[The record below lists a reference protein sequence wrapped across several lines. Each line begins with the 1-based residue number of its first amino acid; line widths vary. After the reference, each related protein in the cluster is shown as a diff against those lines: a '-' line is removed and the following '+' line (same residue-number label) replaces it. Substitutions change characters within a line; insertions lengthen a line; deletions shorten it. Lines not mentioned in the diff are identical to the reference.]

1 MECICTTCQSYVCSP
16 DLHTYCWEPSL
27 VFLPNLTN
35 RLFGKAAG
43 KVGGL
48 GGRELNSSDEC
59 FAWFIPVDSSRVFL
73 IDFKCS
79 RQFNTE
85 ASYCTPVP
93 VMRHC
98 FASFLGRFHPGQA
111 VQSNAAAAAASVY
124 ALRIR
129 RRRCFQPSSSC
140 WSWRERAAQSGEDG
154 SSFNFISHRWIK
166 CDWLITGQKMD
177 RSEHSLYLWRAQPDG
192 ADCFKLRTNP
202 LSRCASSDSANS
214 WRRQV
219 HTPAH
224 KCRNFQNKTS
234 LFSPHILF
242 ISTPTD

>member
-1 MECICTTCQSYVCSP
+1 M
-16 DLHTYCWEPSL
+16 
-27 VFLPNLTN
+27 
-35 RLFGKAAG
+35 
-43 KVGGL
+43 
-48 GGRELNSSDEC
+48 
-59 FAWFIPVDSSRVFL
+59 FL
-73 IDFKCS
+73 IDFKCT
-79 RQFNTE
+79 RQFNIE
-85 ASYCTPVP
+85 ASYCIPTVP

-98 FASFLGRFHPGQA
+98 FASFLGRFYPGQA
-111 VQSNAAAAAASVY
+111 AQSSAAAAAASVY

-140 WSWRERAAQSGEDG
+140 RERAAQSGEDG

-177 RSEHSLYLWRAQPDG
+177 RSEHGLYLWRALPDG

-202 LSRCASSDSANS
+202 LSRCASSDSENS

-219 HTPAH
+219 YTPAH

-234 LFSPHILF
+234 LFYPPRPFFLVLHQLTECPSVREVRKILSLWMKRSF
-242 ISTPTD
+242 L